1 MSDKKLELKLL
12 TTEELILRLK
22 EAPIESASSYCEELI
37 SRFEP
42 LLRRAWQRDIG
53 GEYQD
58 FVQDVFVRLFAGLPQ
73 LRNPKAFP
81 GYLRSIVLS
90 VASYHW
96 RSKGKTP
103 SRTAAEVDRLVHG
116 FDETLITRIFIRTYV
131 ERLPSRE
138 RDVIA
143 MAYLQDLSTGEIAH
157 KLGMK
162 TGAVRSL
169 KGRALN
175 RLRELFLEDAKDL
188 SGGATEKK

>member
-1 MSDKKLELKLL
+1 MSDEKLELKLL
-12 TTEELILRLK
+12 TTEELILQLK
-22 EAPIESASSYCEELI
+22 DAPIQLASLYCEELI
-37 SRFEP
+37 TRFEP
-42 LLRRAWQRDIG
+42 LLRRAWQREVA

-90 VASYHW
+90 VASHHW
-96 RSKGKTP
+96 RSKGRAL
-103 SRTAAEVDRLVHG
+103 SRTAAEVERLVHG

-143 MAYLQDLSTGEIAH
+143 MAYLQDLSTAEIAI
-157 KLGMK
+157 KLEMK

-188 SGGATEKK
+188 SGTTEKK

>member
-1 MSDKKLELKLL
+1 MSNKISELKLL
-12 TTEELILRLK
+12 TIEELILRLK
-22 EAPIESASSYCEELI
+22 EAPIEAASLYCEELI
-37 SRFEP
+37 NRFEP

-90 VASYHW
+90 VASHRW
-96 RSKGKTP
+96 RSKGRAP
-103 SRTAAEVDRLVHG
+103 SRTAAEVERLVHG

-143 MAYLQDLSTGEIAH
+143 MAYLEELSTSEIAH
-157 KLGMK
+157 KLGIK

-188 SGGATEKK
+188 SATTEKK